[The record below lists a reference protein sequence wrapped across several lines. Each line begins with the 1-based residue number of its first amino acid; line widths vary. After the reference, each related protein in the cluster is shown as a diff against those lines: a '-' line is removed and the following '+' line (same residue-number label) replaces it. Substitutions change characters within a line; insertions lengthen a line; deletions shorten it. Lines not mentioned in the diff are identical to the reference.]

1 MELSNTPGDGAA
13 FWDRTL
19 GTALNWLYF
28 EPPEVANWSRYL
40 P

>member
-1 MELSNTPGDGAA
+1 MVLP

-40 P
+40 L